1 MSAITAAII
10 GGVASLGSAAIA
22 SNAASK
28 AADQQAEA
36 AREAGALW
44 QPYAD
49 AGITGQNKLMEYLG
63 IGGDSD
69 AEGYGQYATAEFTP
83 DQFLAGQDPAY
94 AFRMDEG
101 LKALDQTAAAR
112 GGLLSG
118 NALQAAQTYGQ
129 GLASQEYQNAFTRY
143 QTERANTLGSYQA
156 LQGVGQNAAAQQ
168 GSQITAAGNAQ
179 AAGTVGSA
187 NAWSGAI
194 SNIGSGVLDNRM
206 NSAYLDRWDN
216 QLELNSAY
224 MNNPGTVG
232 SANGWSGIDYQW
244 NPAYWTK
251 P

>member
-129 GLASQEYQNAFTRY
+129 GLASQEYQNAFLRY
-143 QTERANTLGSYQA
+143 QTERDKTLGSYQA
-156 LQGVGQNAAAQQ
+156 LH
-168 GSQITAAGNAQ
+168 
-179 AAGTVGSA
+179 
-187 NAWSGAI
+187 
-194 SNIGSGVLDNRM
+194 
-206 NSAYLDRWDN
+206 DRWPKRCRTAGDAN
-216 QLELNSAY
+216 YSRRQCTGCGHSWVRECLERRN
-224 MNNPGTVG
+224 
-232 SANGWSGIDYQW
+232 
-244 NPAYWTK
+244 
-251 P
+251 

>member
-1 MSAITAAII
+1 MSAIFTAVAV
-10 GGVASLGSAAIA
+10 GGIASAAIA

-49 AGITGQNKLMEYLG
+49 AGVTGQNKLMEYLG
-63 IGGDSD
+63 IGGDSG

-179 AAGTVGSA
+179 AGGTVGSA
-187 NAWSGAI
+187 NAWSDAI

-216 QLELNSAY
+216 QLNSAY
-224 MNNPGTVG
+224 MNNPGL
-232 SANGWSGIDYQW
+232 W
-244 NPAYWTK
+244 
-251 P
+251 

>member
-1 MSAITAAII
+1 MSAIAAAAIMTV
-10 GGVASLGSAAIA
+10 GSVGSAVIA

-36 AREAGALW
+36 AREAAALV
-44 QPYAD
+44 QPYTD
-49 AGITGQNKLMEYLG
+49 AGVTGQNKLMEYLG

-129 GLASQEYQNAFTRY
+129 GLASQEYQNAFARY

-156 LQGVGQNAAAQQ
+156 LQSVGQNAAVQQ

-187 NAWSGAI
+187 NAWNDAFSDMREM
-194 SNIGSGVLDNRM
+194 SMNIAG
-206 NSAYLDRWDN
+206 
-216 QLELNSAY
+216 
-224 MNNPGTVG
+224 VG
-232 SANGWSGIDYQW
+232 SSYA
-244 NPAYWTK
+244 PK

>member
-1 MSAITAAII
+1 MSSI
-10 GGVASLGSAAIA
+10 ASAVIA

-28 AADQQAEA
+28 AADQQSEA

-49 AGITGQNKLMEYLG
+49 AGNAGQNKLVEYLG

-156 LQGVGQNAAAQQ
+156 LQTVGQDAAARQ
-168 GSQITAAGNAQ
+168 GSQITASGNAQ
-179 AAGTVGSA
+179 AAGTVASA
-187 NAWSGAI
+187 NAWNDAFSDMREMSMAI
-194 SNIGSGVLDNRM
+194 AGVGSSYGGG
-206 NSAYLDRWDN
+206 SASVDD
-216 QLELNSAY
+216 QLNSMY
-224 MNNPGTVG
+224 MNNPGLF
-232 SANGWSGIDYQW
+232 
-244 NPAYWTK
+244 
-251 P
+251 

>member
-1 MSAITAAII
+1 MSAIAAAAIMTV
-10 GGVASLGSAAIA
+10 GSVGSAVIA

-36 AREAGALW
+36 AREAAALT
-44 QPYAD
+44 QPYTD
-49 AGITGQNKLMEYLG
+49 AGVTGQNKLMEYLG

-156 LQGVGQNAAAQQ
+156 LQSVGQNAAVQQ

-179 AAGTVGSA
+179 AAGTVASA
-187 NAWSGAI
+187 NVWSDAI
-194 SNIGSGVLDNRM
+194 SNIGSSYSDIR
-206 NSAYLDRWDN
+206 SSYDIS
-216 QLELNSAY
+216 EY
-224 MNNPGTVG
+224 MKSIT
-232 SANGWSGIDYQW
+232 D
-244 NPAYWTK
+244 
-251 P
+251 

>member
-194 SNIGSGVLDNRM
+194 SNFGSGVLDNRM
-206 NSAYLDRWDN
+206 NSSVFGSLGQPVELSVYEQPGHSWVREW
-216 QLELNSAY
+216 LERHRLPVEPS
-224 MNNPGTVG
+224 V
-232 SANGWSGIDYQW
+232 
-244 NPAYWTK
+244 
-251 P
+251 

>member
-1 MSAITAAII
+1 MSAIAAAAIMTV
-10 GGVASLGSAAIA
+10 GSVGSAVIA

-36 AREAGALW
+36 AREAAALV
-44 QPYAD
+44 QPYTD

-129 GLASQEYQNAFTRY
+129 GLASQEYQNAFARY

-156 LQGVGQNAAAQQ
+156 LQSVGQNAAVQQ

-179 AAGTVGSA
+179 AAGTVASA
-187 NAWSGAI
+187 NVWSDAI
-194 SNIGSGVLDNRM
+194 SNIGSSYSDIR
-206 NSAYLDRWDN
+206 SSYDIS
-216 QLELNSAY
+216 EY
-224 MNNPGTVG
+224 MKSIT
-232 SANGWSGIDYQW
+232 D
-244 NPAYWTK
+244 
-251 P
+251 